1 MNTKK
6 LATLSTLAGG
16 VLLILALFRGRVS
29 QLLLIAYLCLW
40 TIVWVIG
47 WVRDTDDT
55 DRKEE
60 RKPSI
65 LARWLARTETPEES
79 NDGEPAD
86 RPDPYDGLLLQ
97 HVEARITEL
106 LRLAYPQAEWQWCEE
121 DPESVIREGGA
132 ARIRTKNTGVYR
144 DATLSFEEPG
154 DLHLEFIET
163 APLRDLLAH
172 AQVAEPSV
180 PQGEPVQVP
189 APAEVPVPEPV
200 TSGIVPAEPREE
212 DVNLWYSLIGQK
224 ALTELITELN
234 IRQCSQITIDPDGD
248 VYFREAISIH
258 RFSSLNILFSCSSVK
273 TPNATNVLSNI
284 PPSSAQFPLYRC
296 RLPALLLRS
305 STAAELVPIEL
316 LHAGL
321 LLHYPMWNIH

>member
-1 MNTKK
+1 MKTKK

-16 VLLILALFRGRVS
+16 ILLILALFRGRIS

-40 TIVWVIG
+40 AIVWVIG
-47 WVRDTDDT
+47 WVRDA
-55 DRKEE
+55 EE
-60 RKPSI
+60 PENRETGKPSF
-65 LARWLARTETPEES
+65 LKRWFSHTESSGTQAIDQP
-79 NDGEPAD
+79 EPA
-86 RPDPYDGLLLQ
+86 PDTGGLLLQ

-121 DPESVIREGGA
+121 DPESVIWEGGA
-132 ARIRTKNTGVYR
+132 AWIRTKNTGVYR

-248 VYFREAISIH
+248 VYFTESNGEPQKARTLEQMPSPKHWEALKHLLEQQELKVDIQG
-258 RFSSLNILFSCSSVK
+258 N
-273 TPNATNVLSNI
+273 
-284 PPSSAQFPLYRC
+284 
-296 RLPALLLRS
+296 RLAV
-305 STAAELVPIEL
+305 A
-316 LHAGL
+316 
-321 LLHYPMWNIH
+321 W

>member
-16 VLLILALFRGRVS
+16 VLLILALFRGRIT

-40 TIVWVIG
+40 TIGWVIG
-47 WVRDTDDT
+47 WVRDADDI
-55 DRKEE
+55 DRKQE

-121 DPESVIREGGA
+121 DPESVIWEGGA
-132 ARIRTKNTGVYR
+132 AWIRTRNTGAYR

-154 DLHLEFIET
+154 DLHLEFVQT
-163 APLRDLLAH
+163 APLCDLLTH
-172 AQVAEPSV
+172 AQAPEPSATPDESV
-180 PQGEPVQVP
+180 RQPAPDEVP
-189 APAEVPVPEPV
+189 APEPV
-200 TSGIVPAEPREE
+200 TAIVPTEPRGE

-234 IRQCSQITIDPDGD
+234 IRQCSQITIDPDGN
-248 VYFREAISIH
+248 VYFREAIP
-258 RFSSLNILFSCSSVK
+258 
-273 TPNATNVLSNI
+273 TQQATARNFNPGCCCI
-284 PPSSAQFPLYRC
+284 DYR
-296 RLPALLLRS
+296 RRIR
-305 STAAELVPIEL
+305 PI
-316 LHAGL
+316 
-321 LLHYPMWNIH
+321 